1 MHAPG
6 THPSFHAQGVCCF
19 DKTGTLTSED
29 LVLEGVAG
37 AAPGDR
43 EETGIEGKGDDA
55 HWPLVKGGEPALP
68 ADTVHVLVGCHGLVH
83 IDDVVI
89 GETMERVALQALGGD
104 SACVFALSRVPCTA
118 VCKHKRARLSRRV
131 VSGPQR
137 RRFGPEWP
145 TPYPGAEAFCLC
157 FVTGS
162 YVYYRRSKGTGWYA
176 HDGAI
181 QGRPRGHG

>member
-1 MHAPG
+1 MRACMHAPG

-137 RRFGPEWP
+137 RRFGPE
-145 TPYPGAEAFCLC
+145 
-157 FVTGS
+157 
-162 YVYYRRSKGTGWYA
+162 
-176 HDGAI
+176 
-181 QGRPRGHG
+181 